1 MVLDFFAGISV
12 RSVDLSTSCVE
23 KCVVVKTYPLDSPR
37 QPWQVAGMFLRKLRV
52 QKDGKEHRYWSLV
65 ETVRTPDGPRQ
76 RTLCYLG
83 ELNSSTRARWQ
94 KTVEVFNEQGES
106 TQLKLFPAE
115 AAAPEYPSVARVLV
129 KKVRVERTRR
139 FGDCYLGL
147 ELWKRLGLEEFFARH
162 LDQEFADV
170 PWSRVAA
177 VLAIN
182 RLCDPG
188 SELAIERHWYPGTAL
203 DDLLHIGTGKIND
216 TRLYRCLDRLLP
228 LKTKI
233 EQHLKQRFGELF
245 QAEFDVLLYDLT
257 STYVEGTAE
266 ENPMMR
272 RGYSRDHRPDCE
284 QLVLALIVNADG
296 FPFSY
301 ELFDGN
307 RADVSTVETILRTVE
322 RKHGKA
328 RRVWI
333 FDRGVVS
340 EENLMAIRKRG
351 GQYLVGTPR
360 SKLKQ
365 FEQELL
371 KDDFEKIRPEVEVKQ
386 IRIPGGEETY
396 ILCRTAGRKEK
407 EKAIRSRFVAK
418 IEKALAGLEKR
429 ITAGKLRDRFKMER
443 NLGRIQASHPQVA
456 DLYEM
461 AVQDSKEGPR
471 LVWRQ
476 KPEQQQWL
484 EAREGA
490 YLLRTNLTVDGAAD
504 LWKKYM
510 QLTEVEAA
518 FRSLKSEL
526 KIRPLFHQLERRVK
540 AHVLVAFLGYALL
553 VTLKHL
559 LKRSAS
565 EYSPAQALKRL
576 SELYSVDIVLPTVEG
591 REICLR
597 RITKR
602 ENDQEE
608 LLQQLR
614 VELPERLEPIQ
625 ILKCSADSA
634 IA

>member
-1 MVLDFFAGISV
+1 
-12 RSVDLSTSCVE
+12 
-23 KCVVVKTYPLDSPR
+23 
-37 QPWQVAGMFLRKLRV
+37 MFLRQHHRS
-52 QKDGKEHRYWSLV
+52 KDGKEHGYWSLV

-76 RTLCYLG
+76 RTICYLG
-83 ELNSSTRARWQ
+83 ELNDSAQGRWQ
-94 KTVEVFNEQGES
+94 KTIEAFNEQGES
-106 TQLKLFPAE
+106 TQLKLFPNDAE
-115 AAAPEYPSVARVLV
+115 LPDDPSVARVLV
-129 KKVRVERTRR
+129 KKVRIERTRR

-147 ELWKRLGLEEFFARH
+147 ELWKRLGLEEFFAQH
-162 LDQEFADV
+162 LDQEIADV

-182 RLCDPG
+182 RLCAPG
-188 SELAIERHWYPGTAL
+188 SELAIERHWYPSTAL
-203 DDLLHIGTGKIND
+203 DDLLHIAEGKIND

-228 LKTKI
+228 LKTKL

-257 STYVEGTAE
+257 STYVEGAAE

-284 QLVLALIVNADG
+284 QLVMALIVNQDG

-307 RADVSTVETILRTVE
+307 RADVSTVEAILRTVE

-340 EENLMAIRKRG
+340 EENLVAIRKRG
-351 GQYLVGTPR
+351 GQYLVGTAR

-386 IRIPGGEETY
+386 ITIPGGEETY

-407 EKAIRSRFVAK
+407 EKAIRSRFVNK

-429 ITAGKLRDRFKMER
+429 IVEGKLKDRDKMFMS
-443 NLGRIQASHPQVA
+443 LGRIQASHPQVA

-461 AVQDSKEGPR
+461 AVKDSKQGPR

-484 EAREGA
+484 EAREG
-490 YLLRTNLTVDGAAD
+490 
-504 LWKKYM
+504 
-510 QLTEVEAA
+510 
-518 FRSLKSEL
+518 
-526 KIRPLFHQLERRVK
+526 P
-540 AHVLVAFLGYALL
+540 
-553 VTLKHL
+553 
-559 LKRSAS
+559 
-565 EYSPAQALKRL
+565 
-576 SELYSVDIVLPTVEG
+576 
-591 REICLR
+591 ICCA
-597 RITKR
+597 RI
-602 ENDQEE
+602 
-608 LLQQLR
+608 
-614 VELPERLEPIQ
+614 
-625 ILKCSADSA
+625 
-634 IA
+634 